1 MTVIRA
7 AWWGLTL
14 LAAYLAWSAVDST
27 VSSVSLSCRKT
38 GVYDDPPS
46 TVRCDDS
53 LISLVGVWPLLSITL
68 AVVAPTVFAAVLMR
82 PWVSW
87 SVVVV
92 PFVVSAVGVTHWSGL
107 WGELLVAIP
116 LGVVAL
122 IIALVQQFVRR
133 AASSRTMAA
142 APA

>member
-7 AWWGLTL
+7 AWCGLTL

-38 GVYDDPPS
+38 GVYDPPS

-53 LISLVGVWPLLSITL
+53 LVSLVGVWPLLSIAAT
-68 AVVAPTVFAAVLMR
+68 VVAPTVFAAVLMR

-87 SVVVV
+87 SVVVLL
-92 PFVVSAVGVTHWSGL
+92 FAVSAVGVTHWSGL

-116 LGVVAL
+116 LGAVAVV
-122 IIALVQQFVRR
+122 IALAQQLVDR
-133 AASSRTMAA
+133 ATSSRTAAA

>member
-46 TVRCDDS
+46 TIRCDDS
-53 LISLVGVWPLLSITL
+53 LISLVGVWPLLSIALT
-68 AVVAPTVFAAVLMR
+68 VVTPTVFAAVSMR

-92 PFVVSAVGVTHWSGL
+92 LFVVSAVGVTQWEGL
-107 WGELLVAIP
+107 WGALLVAIP
-116 LGVVAL
+116 LGAVAV
-122 IIALVQQFVRR
+122 IIALAQQLVHR
-133 AASSRTMAA
+133 ADSSRTTVV